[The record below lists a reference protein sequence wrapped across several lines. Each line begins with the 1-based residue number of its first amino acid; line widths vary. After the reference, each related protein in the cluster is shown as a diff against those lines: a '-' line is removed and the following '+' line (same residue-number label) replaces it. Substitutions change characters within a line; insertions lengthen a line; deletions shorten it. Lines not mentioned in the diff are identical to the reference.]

1 MKLKFVKKRSDY
13 RKNNTNVHFKL
24 YIISTENG
32 KKNFGARENSKNF
45 GSTRKIFC
53 KFVTNSD

>member
-1 MKLKFVKKRSDY
+1 MKLKFVKKKSDY

-24 YIISTENG
+24 YVIFTKNG
-32 KKNFGARENSKNF
+32 NTNFGARENSNNY
-45 GSTRKIFC
+45 GPTRKIFC